1 MPFITA
7 QATNFFGL
15 NLALIFARAISD
27 RGSFYG
33 LHTDV
38 NSAKYKVEN
47 SNPNIGDILKE
58 QGVRIDDLMAL
69 RDSLMKG
76 LCCVVLCC
84 VVSDSYCHTGQF
96 QRLENLLFSSKRNS

>member
-1 MPFITA
+1 MPDLRA
-7 QATNFFGL
+7 VV
-15 NLALIFARAISD
+15 LIAVL
-27 RGSFYG
+27 YG
-33 LHTDV
+33 LRTDI

-76 LCCVVLCC
+76 LCCC
-84 VVSDSYCHTGQF
+84 
-96 QRLENLLFSSKRNS
+96 